1 MTNLTNP
8 DHTKKP
14 RVLVAMSGGVDSSVA
29 AALLVRAGYDVIG
42 VTMNV
47 WPEQDP
53 NAVVREDAC
62 CSLSAAEDARRV
74 AARLGIPH
82 YVLNMKE
89 VFAERVMGLFY
100 QEYARGRTPNPCVR
114 CNQFI
119 KFDALWPR
127 ARALDAAYIATGH
140 YARIEYR
147 ATEDRY
153 LLRQAVDARKDQSYV
168 LYPLDQ
174 AHLARTLL
182 PIGGYQKSEIR
193 ALAREMN
200 LAVAGKP
207 ESQEI
212 CFINHGH
219 YSDSLA
225 ERFPSAMQ
233 PGPLV
238 NVQGA
243 VVGEHGGIGAYTVGQ
258 RKGLGLALNEPAYV
272 VRIEPA
278 SNTVVVGPERALYT
292 AEALA
297 DELLLTSV
305 RSAHELKPG
314 RAVLARIR
322 YKAETMPARVY
333 PLGNERIR
341 VVFERPQRAV
351 TPGQAIVLYDDDV
364 VLAGATIGE
373 TVPAEVDG
381 FVAQTAPLNKRT

>member
-1 MTNLTNP
+1 MNTTETGINP
-8 DHTKKP
+8 RKT

-29 AALLVRAGYDVIG
+29 AALLTRQGYDVVG

-74 AARLGIPH
+74 AAQLGIPH
-82 YVLNMKE
+82 YVLNLKE
-89 VFAERVMGLFY
+89 TFAEKVMGLFFE
-100 QEYARGRTPNPCVR
+100 EYARGRTPNPCVR

-119 KFDALWPR
+119 KFDALWPK
-127 ARALDAAYIATGH
+127 AQALDADYIATGH
-140 YARIEYR
+140 YARVAYD
-147 ATEDRY
+147 AGGDRY

-174 AHLARTLL
+174 AHLARTML
-182 PIGGYQKSEIR
+182 PLGGYQKPEIR
-193 ALAREMN
+193 QLARDLN
-200 LAVAGKP
+200 LVVANKL

-219 YSDSLA
+219 YSDQLA
-225 ERFPSAMQ
+225 ERFPGAMR

-243 VVGEHGGIGAYTVGQ
+243 TVGEHAGVGAYTVGQ
-258 RKGLGLALNEPAYV
+258 RKGLGVALNEPAYV
-272 VRIEPA
+272 
-278 SNTVVVGPERALYT
+278 SLYA

-297 DELLLTSV
+297 DELMLTSA
-305 RSAHELKPG
+305 RAAGELDG
-314 RAVLARIR
+314 RPVLAKIR
-322 YKAETMPARVY
+322 YKSEKMPARVY
-333 PLGNERIR
+333 LAGDDRIR
-341 VVFERPQRAV
+341 VVFDKPQRAV

-364 VLAGATIGE
+364 VLAGATIGA
-373 TVPAEVDG
+373 TIPA
-381 FVAQTAPLNKRT
+381 AS

>member
-1 MTNLTNP
+1 MTTIETGT
-8 DHTKKP
+8 DGRKT

-29 AALLVRAGYDVIG
+29 AALLARQGYDVVG

-74 AARLGIPH
+74 AAQLGIPH
-82 YVLNMKE
+82 YVLNLKE
-89 VFAERVMGLFY
+89 TFADKVMDLFFA
-100 QEYARGRTPNPCVR
+100 EYARGRTPNPCVR

-119 KFDALWPR
+119 KFDALWPK
-127 ARALDAAYIATGH
+127 ARALDADYIATGH
-140 YARIEYR
+140 YARVEHNVE
-147 ATEDRY
+147 EDRH

-182 PIGGYQKSEIR
+182 PLGGYQKAEIR
-193 ALAREMN
+193 ALARE
-200 LAVAGKP
+200 LDLVVANKP

-219 YSDSLA
+219 YSDQLG
-225 ERFPSAMQ
+225 ERFPHAMR

-238 NVQGA
+238 TVEGVA
-243 VVGEHGGIGAYTVGQ
+243 VGEHGGIGAYTVGQ
-258 RKGLGLALNEPAYV
+258 RKGLNVALDGPAYV
-272 VRIEPA
+272 VGIKPET
-278 SNTVVVGPERALYT
+278 NTVVVGPARALYA

-297 DELLLTSV
+297 DELMLTSV
-305 RSAHELKPG
+305 RSADELDG
-314 RAVLARIR
+314 RPVLAKIR
-322 YKAETMPARVY
+322 YKSEKMPARVY
-333 PLGNERIR
+333 VQGGDKIR
-341 VVFERPQRAV
+341 VVFDKPQRAV

-364 VLAGATIGE
+364 VLAGATIGD
-373 TVPAEVDG
+373 TM
-381 FVAQTAPLNKRT
+381 TAAS

>member
-1 MTNLTNP
+1 MNMIETGINP
-8 DHTKKP
+8 SKT

-29 AALLVRAGYDVIG
+29 AALLARQGYDVVG

-74 AARLGIPH
+74 AAQLGIPH
-82 YVLNMKE
+82 YVLNLKE
-89 VFAERVMGLFY
+89 TFAEKVMGLFFE
-100 QEYARGRTPNPCVR
+100 EYARGRTPNPCVR

-119 KFDALWPR
+119 KFDALWPK
-127 ARALDAAYIATGH
+127 AQALDADYIATGH
-140 YARIEYR
+140 YARVAYD
-147 ATEDRY
+147 AAADRY

-174 AHLARTLL
+174 AHLARTML
-182 PIGGYQKSEIR
+182 PLGGYQKPEIR
-193 ALAREMN
+193 QLARDLN
-200 LAVAGKP
+200 LVVANKL

-219 YSDSLA
+219 YSDQLA
-225 ERFPSAMQ
+225 ERFPGAMR

-243 VVGEHGGIGAYTVGQ
+243 TVGEHGGIGAYTVGQ
-258 RKGLGLALNEPAYV
+258 RKGLGVALNEPAYV
-272 VRIEPA
+272 VGIKPET
-278 SNTVVVGPERALYT
+278 NTVVVGPERALYA

-297 DELLLTSV
+297 DELMLTSARAV
-305 RSAHELKPG
+305 DELDG
-314 RAVLARIR
+314 RAVLAKIR
-322 YKAETMPARVY
+322 YKSEKMPARVY
-333 PLGNERIR
+333 LVGDNRIR
-341 VVFERPQRAV
+341 VVFDKPQRAV

-373 TVPAEVDG
+373 TVPA
-381 FVAQTAPLNKRT
+381 TM

>member
-1 MTNLTNP
+1 MTTIETGT
-8 DHTKKP
+8 DGRKT

-29 AALLVRAGYDVIG
+29 AALLARQGYDVVG

-74 AARLGIPH
+74 AAQLGIPH
-82 YVLNMKE
+82 YVLNLKE
-89 VFAERVMGLFY
+89 TFADKVMGLFFA
-100 QEYARGRTPNPCVR
+100 EYARGRTPNPCVR

-119 KFDALWPR
+119 KFDALWPK
-127 ARALDAAYIATGH
+127 ARALDADYIATGH
-140 YARIEYR
+140 YARVEHNVE
-147 ATEDRY
+147 EDRH

-182 PIGGYQKSEIR
+182 PLGGYQKAEIR
-193 ALAREMN
+193 ALARE
-200 LAVAGKP
+200 LDLVVANKP

-219 YSDSLA
+219 YSDQLG
-225 ERFPSAMQ
+225 ERFPHAMR

-238 NVQGA
+238 TVEGVA
-243 VVGEHGGIGAYTVGQ
+243 VGEHGGIGAYTVGQ
-258 RKGLGLALNEPAYV
+258 RKGLNVALDGPAYV
-272 VRIEPA
+272 VGIKPET
-278 SNTVVVGPERALYT
+278 NTVVVGPARALYA

-297 DELLLTSV
+297 DELMLTSV
-305 RSAHELKPG
+305 RSADELDG
-314 RAVLARIR
+314 RPVLAKIR
-322 YKAETMPARVY
+322 YKSEKMPARVY
-333 PLGNERIR
+333 VQGGDKIR
-341 VVFERPQRAV
+341 VVFDKPQRAV

-364 VLAGATIGE
+364 VLAGATIGD
-373 TVPAEVDG
+373 TM
-381 FVAQTAPLNKRT
+381 TAAS